1 MSGAARRSRTRRSS
15 RPPCCG
21 STCRP
26 RRSGSR
32 WPAPRRSASRRAATV
47 RNRPPPERYRRP
59 PCRVRRPGASRQPG
73 NAWPHPRRPRA
84 AQKPRWRRSAPCRA
98 RRSDRPQERIAA
110 RCRLMNR
117 AWNWRPPLRHL
128 RGLVDLS
135 VAANCLSFGR
145 EIALSFSSSNAR
157 IRTSIRRNNQT
168 PMASM
173 WGKLWHSRCAR
184 GGMPGPHCGS
194 AASLENCGVRVPGV
208 RDCAVLRQ
216 TPSRM
221 KRAEGTGAGA

>member
-1 MSGAARRSRTRRSS
+1 MRLKHLALGLAVATALPFAAVTAHAEEGIYIPLFTYRTGPFAGSGIPIANGMADYLNMLNERDGGIGGVKLIVEECETGYDTKKGVECYDAVKGKN
-15 RPPCCG
+15 PAVVNPY
-21 STCRP
+21 ST
-26 RRSGSR
+26 GI
-32 WPAPRRSASRRAATV
+32 T
-47 RNRPPPERYRRP
+47 
-59 PCRVRRPGASRQPG
+59 
-73 NAWPHPRRPRA
+73 
-84 AQKPRWRRSAPCRA
+84 
-98 RRSDRPQERIAA
+98 I
-110 RCRLMNR
+110 
-117 AWNWRPPLRHL
+117 
-128 RGLVDLS
+128 
-135 VAANCLSFGR
+135 AANCLSFGR

-221 KRAEGTGAGA
+221 KRAEGTGACA